1 MRQRDRFFIIMAVTV
16 VAAAA
21 ITVALGTILSYTDGG
36 LQGPELALILPILMI
51 ASVVVWIIS
60 RSGK

>member
-1 MRQRDRFFIIMAVTV
+1 MRQRDHFFIIMAVTV

-21 ITVALGTILSYTDGG
+21 ITVAVGTMLSYTGGG